1 MAETDPRNHDPELA
15 SRGRPSPRAWRSVR
29 LGALLLLATLSLT
42 LTTAFAQGTL
52 KVAVVGPFS
61 GFESFIGPDTLKGV
75 QLASD
80 LIDKAGGVMGKKV
93 DVSTGDTT
101 GDAIDAVPAL
111 QKVVNVNH
119 VNGIIGPSSV
129 TIQAALP
136 FIKNLNILDVMV
148 GGTTALDNN
157 ALPNLFRTTPSD
169 SLMGVAMAYYAKTKG
184 YTRAAVVFG
193 TNASAQTLKAPVV
206 NTFKKE
212 GGTIVADVGIS
223 PNQSSYRSEIL
234 KIYAAKPD
242 VIFFQLDPGTGGT
255 YFKEVTQLEGS
266 SVPYIGTDVTASADF
281 IKAVGAQTAD
291 AMITSI
297 QGSST
302 GGSGAGAFATA
313 YKAKYGG
320 NPVELANYG
329 YDAMNVMALA
339 WEKAGTT
346 SGSAVFKAMHDVAS
360 APGTACTTFADC
372 SALLKAGTAINYE
385 GASGPVDF
393 NQYGNVAAG
402 FEAVKVDTQGNAK
415 VLLNIGAKDLEPY
428 LK

>member
-1 MAETDPRNHDPELA
+1 M
-15 SRGRPSPRAWRSVR
+15 RSNR
-29 LGALLLLATLSLT
+29 LPAVATIVTVIVAAVLLVPA
-42 LTTAFAQGTL
+42 AFAQGTL
-52 KVAVVGPFS
+52 KVAVVGPYS

-75 QLASD
+75 QLATD
-80 LIDKAGGVMGKKV
+80 LINQDGGVLGKKI
-93 DVSTGDTT
+93 DASTGDTT

-136 FIKNLNILDVMV
+136 FVKNLNIVDIMV

-157 ALPNLFRTTPSD
+157 GLPNLFRTTPSD
-169 SLMGVAMAYYAKTKG
+169 SLMGVAMAYYAHQKG

-193 TNASAQTLKAPVV
+193 TNASAQSLKAPVV

-223 PNQSSYRSEIL
+223 PGQSSYRSEIL

-242 VIFFQLDPGTGGT
+242 VVFFQLDPGTGGT
-255 YFKEVTQLEGS
+255 YFKEVTELEGTS
-266 SVPYIGTDVTASADF
+266 TPYVGTDVTASADF
-281 IKAVGAQTAD
+281 VKAVGVKTAD

-297 QGSST
+297 EGSSK
-302 GGSGAGAFATA
+302 GGSGAGAFDAA
-313 YKAKYGG
+313 YQKKYGG
-320 NPVELANYG
+320 KPVELANYG

-339 WEKAGTT
+339 WQKAGTT
-346 SGSAVFKAMHDVAS
+346 SGSKVFQAMHDVAGG
-360 APGTACTTFADC
+360 PGTACSTFADC
-372 SALLKAGTAINYE
+372 SNLLKAGKAINYE

-393 NQYGNVAAG
+393 NANGNVAAG
-402 FEAVKVDTQGNAK
+402 FEAVKVDAQGNTK
-415 VLLNIGAKDLEPY
+415 VLLDIGAKDLEPY

>member
-1 MAETDPRNHDPELA
+1 M
-15 SRGRPSPRAWRSVR
+15 RSNR
-29 LGALLLLATLSLT
+29 LPIVAAIVAAVVLIPA
-42 LTTAFAQGTL
+42 AFAQGTL
-52 KVAVVGPFS
+52 KVAVVGPYS

-75 QLASD
+75 QLATD
-80 LIDKAGGVMGKKV
+80 LINQSGGVMGKQV
-93 DVSTGDTT
+93 EASTGDTT

-136 FIKNLNILDVMV
+136 FIKNLDIVDVMV

-169 SLMGVAMAYYAKTKG
+169 SLMGVAMAYYAHQKG
-184 YTRAAVVFG
+184 YSKAAVVFG
-193 TNASAQTLKAPVV
+193 TNASAQSLKAPVV

-223 PNQSSYRSEIL
+223 PGQSSYRSEIL
-234 KIYAAKPD
+234 KVYAAKPD
-242 VIFFQLDPGTGGT
+242 VVFFQLDPGTGGT
-255 YFKEVTQLEGS
+255 FFKEVTELEGTS
-266 SVPYIGTDVTASADF
+266 TPYVGTDVTASADF

-291 AMITSI
+291 AMVTSI
-297 QGSST
+297 EGSSK
-302 GGSGAGAFATA
+302 GGSGAGAFVNA
-313 YKAKYGG
+313 YQKKYGG
-320 NPVELANYG
+320 KPVELANYG

-339 WEKAGTT
+339 WQKAGTT
-346 SGSAVFKAMHDVAS
+346 SGSTVFQAMRDVAG
-360 APGTACTTFADC
+360 GTGTVCTTFADC
-372 SALLKAGTAINYE
+372 SSLLKAGKDINYE

-402 FEAVKVDTQGNAK
+402 FEAVKVDTAGNAK
-415 VLLNIGAKDLEPY
+415 VLMDIGAKALEPY

>member
-1 MAETDPRNHDPELA
+1 M
-15 SRGRPSPRAWRSVR
+15 RSNR
-29 LGALLLLATLSLT
+29 LPAVATVVTVIVAAVLLVPA
-42 LTTAFAQGTL
+42 AFAQGTL
-52 KVAVVGPFS
+52 KVAVVGPYS

-75 QLASD
+75 QLATD
-80 LIDKAGGVMGKKV
+80 LINQDGGVLGKKI
-93 DVSTGDTT
+93 DASTGDTT

-136 FIKNLNILDVMV
+136 FVKNLNIVDIMV

-157 ALPNLFRTTPSD
+157 GLPNLFRTTPSD
-169 SLMGVAMAYYAKTKG
+169 SLMGVAMAYYAHQKG

-193 TNASAQTLKAPVV
+193 TNASAQSLKAPVV

-223 PNQSSYRSEIL
+223 PGQSSYRSEIL

-242 VIFFQLDPGTGGT
+242 VVFFQLDPGTGGT
-255 YFKEVTQLEGS
+255 YFKEVTELEGTS
-266 SVPYIGTDVTASADF
+266 TPYVGTDVTASADF
-281 IKAVGAQTAD
+281 VKAVGVKTAD

-297 QGSST
+297 EGSSK
-302 GGSGAGAFATA
+302 GGSGAGAFDAA
-313 YKAKYGG
+313 YQKKYGG
-320 NPVELANYG
+320 KPVELANYG

-339 WEKAGTT
+339 WQKAGTT
-346 SGSAVFKAMHDVAS
+346 SGSKVFQAMHDVAGG
-360 APGTACTTFADC
+360 PGTACSTFADC
-372 SALLKAGTAINYE
+372 SNLLKAGKAINYE

-402 FEAVKVDTQGNAK
+402 FEAVKVDTAGNAQ
-415 VLLNIGAKDLEPY
+415 VMMDIGAKALEPY

>member
-1 MAETDPRNHDPELA
+1 MAEVESQKYQLGPVP
-15 SRGRPSPRAWRSVR
+15 RGRSEGELMKRIRSSV
-29 LGALLLLATLSLT
+29 LVILVAVAAVLPA
-42 LTTAFAQGTL
+42 AFAQGSL

-75 QLASD
+75 QLATD
-80 LIDKAGGVMGKKV
+80 LINKAGGVMGKTI

-136 FIKNLNILDVMV
+136 FIKNLDIVDVMV
-148 GGTTALDNN
+148 GGTTAIDNN
-157 ALPNLFRTTPSD
+157 QLPNLFRTTPSD

-184 YTRAAVVFG
+184 YTKAAVVFG

-206 NTFKKE
+206 DTFKKA

-234 KIYAAKPD
+234 KIYAAHPD

-266 SVPYIGTDVTASADF
+266 TVPYVGTDVTASADF

-302 GGSGAGAFATA
+302 GGSGASAFDDA
-313 YKAKYGG
+313 YKSKYGG
-320 NPVELANYG
+320 KPVELANYG

-339 WEKAGTT
+339 WQKAGAT
-346 SGSAVFKAMHDVAS
+346 SGSAVFQAMHDVAN

-372 SALLKAGTAINYE
+372 SALLKAGKEINYE

-393 NQYGNVAAG
+393 NAYGNVAAG

-415 VLLNIGAKDLEPY
+415 VLLDIGAKDLEPF

>member
-1 MAETDPRNHDPELA
+1 MAEAESKRHTWGTVPE
-15 SRGRPSPRAWRSVR
+15 GRSERDFMKHIRSVS
-29 LGALLLLATLSLT
+29 LIVLVVAAALSSAAL
-42 LTTAFAQGTL
+42 AQGRL

-80 LIDKAGGVMGKKV
+80 LINQAGGVLGKTIE
-93 DVSTGDTT
+93 VSTGDTT

-111 QKVVNVNH
+111 QKVVNVNG

-129 TIQAALP
+129 TLQAALP
-136 FIKNLNILDVMV
+136 FIKNLNIVDIMV
-148 GGTTALDNN
+148 GGTTAIDNN

-169 SLMGVAMAYYAKTKG
+169 SLMGVAMAYYAKSKG
-184 YTRAAVVFG
+184 YTKAAVVFG

-206 NTFKKE
+206 DTFKKA

-234 KIYAAKPD
+234 KIYAAHPD
-242 VIFFQLDPGTGGT
+242 VVFFQLDPGTGGT
-255 YFKEVTQLEGS
+255 YFKEVSQLEGA
-266 SVPYIGTDVTASADF
+266 SVPYVGTDVTASADF

-291 AMITSI
+291 AMIVSVE
-297 QGSST
+297 GSST
-302 GGSGAGAFATA
+302 GGSGATTFDNA
-313 YKAKYGG
+313 YQKKFGG
-320 NPVELANYG
+320 KPVELANYG

-339 WEKAGTT
+339 WQKAGAT
-346 SGSAVFKAMHDVAS
+346 SGKSVFQAMHDVAS
-360 APGTACTTFADC
+360 APGTACTSFAEC
-372 SALLKAGTAINYE
+372 SSLLKAGKDINYE

-393 NQYGNVAAG
+393 NAYGNVTAG

-415 VLLNIGAKDLEPY
+415 VLMAISAKDLEPY
-428 LK
+428 MK

>member
-1 MAETDPRNHDPELA
+1 MAEAESHKYQLGPVP
-15 SRGRPSPRAWRSVR
+15 RGRSEGELMKRIRTGVLVILVAVAAVLPA
-29 LGALLLLATLSLT
+29 
-42 LTTAFAQGTL
+42 AFAQGSL

-61 GFESFIGPDTLKGV
+61 GFESFIGPDTMKGV
-75 QLASD
+75 QLATD
-80 LIDKAGGVMGKKV
+80 LINKAGGVMGKTIEA
-93 DVSTGDTT
+93 STGDTT

-136 FIKNLNILDVMV
+136 FIKNLDILDVMV

-157 ALPNLFRTTPSD
+157 PLPNLFRTTPSD

-184 YTRAAVVFG
+184 YTKAAVVFG

-206 NTFKKE
+206 DTFKKE
-212 GGTIVADVGIS
+212 GGTIVADIGIS

-234 KIYAAKPD
+234 KIYAAHPD

-255 YFKEVTQLEGS
+255 FFKEVTQLEGS
-266 SVPYIGTDVTASADF
+266 TVPYVGTDVTASADF

-291 AMITSI
+291 AMIASI
-297 QGSST
+297 EGSST
-302 GGSGAGAFATA
+302 GGSGAGAFNDA
-313 YKAKYGG
+313 YKNKYGG

-339 WEKAGTT
+339 WQKAGTT
-346 SGSAVFKAMHDVAS
+346 SGSAVFQAMHDVAS

-372 SALLKAGTAINYE
+372 SALLSAGKDINYE

-393 NQYGNVAAG
+393 NQFGNVAAG

-415 VLLNIGAKDLEPY
+415 VLLDIGAKDLEPF